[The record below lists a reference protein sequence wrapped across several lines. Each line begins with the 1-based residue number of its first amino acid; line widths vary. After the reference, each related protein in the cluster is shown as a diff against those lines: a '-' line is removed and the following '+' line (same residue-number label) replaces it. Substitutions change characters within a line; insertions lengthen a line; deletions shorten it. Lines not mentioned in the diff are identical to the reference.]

1 MRPNL
6 PSQTAQR
13 LAAPLLG
20 CRLMFRMVCSCGR
33 EDSAR
38 FLQPVAFCADV
49 QHACG
54 VVVTCEVSRRVRT
67 MFAEPDPHL
76 PPPDVKLQTFLLS
89 AVRASARV
97 RSGFRA
103 SGLPQLRG
111 NSLAGTGD
119 IVSPAIGLSDWQ
131 GRLGGS
137 RPSAQSYVGK
147 PPT

>member
-1 MRPNL
+1 VGLAWIVPG
-6 PSQTAQR
+6 AR
-13 LAAPLLG
+13 LLL
-20 CRLMFRMVCSCGR
+20 
-33 EDSAR
+33 
-38 FLQPVAFCADV
+38 PVAFCADV
-49 QHACG
+49 QHAFG
-54 VVVTCEVSRRVRT
+54 AVVACEVSRRVRT

-76 PPPDVKLQTFLLS
+76 PSPDVKLQTFLLS

-111 NSLAGTGD
+111 NSLVGTAD